1 MWGRLA
7 VCGRLAIGLDGPH
20 IPALPALVALAASI
34 CASPAFGAQIPRQ
47 TPEFV
52 FNMGPG
58 SQQLLSAYK
67 GKTIVLAFMYGT
79 CPHCQ
84 KTAKVLEQIQ
94 KEYESRGVR
103 MLGALFQQGDAARV
117 VQFREALGLG
127 FPVGVS
133 DTRTVLEYL
142 QLPLDDPYFVPI
154 LVFID
159 KRGMIR
165 SQYVGDEK
173 FLDRQE
179 TNIRAEIDKLL
190 KAGATVPKIPKTPK
204 S

>member
-1 MWGRLA
+1 MTKILA
-7 VCGRLAIGLDGPH
+7 VM
-20 IPALPALVALAASI
+20 ALAAS
-34 CASPAFGAQIPRQ
+34 AFGAQLPRP

-52 FNMGPG
+52 FELGPG

-84 KTAKVLEQIQ
+84 RTAKVLEQIQ
-94 KEYESRGVR
+94 KEYAGKGVQT
-103 MLGALFQQGDAARV
+103 LGALFEQGDVSRV
-117 VQFREALGLG
+117 ADFRKQLGLSY
-127 FPVGVS
+127 PVGVS

-142 QLPLDDPYFVPI
+142 QFPITEPYFVPI

-165 SQYVGDEK
+165 SQFIGDEK
-173 FLDRQE
+173 FLEGQE
-179 TNIRAEIDKLL
+179 TNIRAEIDKML
-190 KAGATVPKIPKTPK
+190 KAAPAAAAARAPK